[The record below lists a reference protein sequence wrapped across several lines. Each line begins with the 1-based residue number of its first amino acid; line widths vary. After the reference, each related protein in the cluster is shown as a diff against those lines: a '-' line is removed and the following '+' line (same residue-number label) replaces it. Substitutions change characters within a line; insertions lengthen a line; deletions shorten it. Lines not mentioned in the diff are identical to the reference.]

1 MKNSTKS
8 LFSITLLAIFAFS
21 MVGQI
26 LVSDFELPANNLQ
39 ESSTNNIHTSAYDT
53 NFGIQP
59 LELNSDQLNDLGII
73 EIFNFMVRDEIDG
86 SYFNQSD
93 DANVDYDHTI
103 GEIINPS
110 IHSTLIAADS
120 LQANG
125 TAESRNAVITIILN
139 ETVRWNY
146 SSDAVSYL
154 VGFSPYVQPATLLE
168 LYMNE
173 SVVDPSNYSSTYD
186 SNDVW
191 FNYNFTHLFE
201 NASEGEFTLLYQY
214 TVDIP
219 ISAWRVTTL
228 DLLLEED
235 EENEEE
241 IPLNSYQYLN
251 GNETTIV
258 MGYEYNITFGSEDWN
273 YNVSAR
279 YKITLPSPTSI
290 YDLEMISYTDK
301 VIDPTY
307 FVMNNNI
314 VTLEFWTHL
323 ANLESF
329 GMSFKANFTVEML
342 EKIDDGLFW
351 CEDRLVSFPNERERD
366 YKLSITDGPDNLAV
380 SYFTINETGIYFA
393 DLQDPQIVSAIGRNP
408 SAFDMN
414 TSTGDPSG
422 TIVSGNTTLDYVDG
436 ISILN
441 SPLNFDDPYVLFK
454 GEIDIV
460 TISYLTV
467 LDLQLVIAD
476 NTKTPMEGIQANIY
490 FANQLYGSKMSL
502 FRNFPLS
509 TRISDAN
516 GRIEVFGVPRGN
528 YIIEIF
534 DAQGQPLQNL
544 TASSL
549 SDFDGNLLV
558 TNMVHF
564 PSVIIFFTGIS
575 SALVVGGVV
584 IYKKKK

>member
-173 SVVDPSNYSSTYD
+173 SVVDPSNYTSTYD